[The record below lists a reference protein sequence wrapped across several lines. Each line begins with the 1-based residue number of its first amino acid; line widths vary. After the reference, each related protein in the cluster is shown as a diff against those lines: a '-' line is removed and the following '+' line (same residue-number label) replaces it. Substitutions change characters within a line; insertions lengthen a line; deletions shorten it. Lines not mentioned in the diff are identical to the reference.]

1 MCASPH
7 NGGSPAPCFIG
18 LDIGTTASRA
28 VAFDRAGRALA
39 AGSRSYP
46 LRSPHA
52 GWAEQDPD
60 EIAQAALLALR
71 DCTAALPPDV
81 HPVAIGLSSVL
92 HSLLLL
98 DDQLRPLSPLITWGD
113 VRATPEAEELKA
125 AGLAQELY
133 QRTLCPVH
141 AMYLPAKLRWFGRR
155 RPDLLRHTHRVASIK
170 EYVTLRLIGHAA
182 LDLSLA
188 SGTGLF
194 NAFERRWDA
203 LALEVAGID
212 ETLLAA
218 PVEPETVIGTVV
230 PEVAAATGLP
240 AGLPVVAGAGD
251 GMLSTLGC
259 AAIRPGMMTAMV
271 ATSGAVRGV
280 HEGPRADAR
289 GRTWCYYL
297 AQGRWVS
304 GAAIN
309 NAGVVYR
316 WLGEQLFSTSEPD
329 FEALDHL
336 AESTPPGA
344 AGLVCLPFLLGE
356 RGPYWNGDARGV
368 VFGLS
373 LAHTRA
379 HLARA
384 VIEGV
389 CFRMRS
395 CVEAVE
401 DVLGRAVE
409 IRATGGALC
418 SPLWQRT
425 LADCLG
431 RPLVLVDSGEASSLG
446 AAFMAMLA
454 TGAVR
459 TLDDIAS
466 IVHPER
472 TIEPRAAHVPIYDR
486 LYDLYMRLY
495 WKLQEPFHE
504 IASFQREE
512 EQGAGHSL

>member
-1 MCASPH
+1 MQ
-7 NGGSPAPCFIG
+7 CFIG
-18 LDIGTTASRA
+18 LDVGTTASRA
-28 VAFDRAGRALA
+28 VAFDPFGRVLA
-39 AGSRSYP
+39 AGSRPYP
-46 LRSPHA
+46 LRAPYP
-52 GWAEQDPD
+52 GWAEQDAD
-60 EIAQAALLALR
+60 EIVQAVLLALQE
-71 DCTAALPPDV
+71 CANGLPPGIR
-81 HPVAIGLSSVL
+81 PRALGLSSVL

-98 DDQLRPLSPLITWGD
+98 DDELRPLTPLVTWGD

-125 AGLAQELY
+125 AGIAQELY
-133 QRTLCPVH
+133 RRTLCPVH
-141 AMYLPAKLRWFGRR
+141 AMYLPAKLRWFSRR
-155 RPDLLRHTHRVASIK
+155 RPEVLRHTRRVASIK
-170 EYVTLRLIGHAA
+170 EYVSLRLTGTAA

-194 NAFERRWDA
+194 NAFEQRWDP
-203 LALEVAGID
+203 LALEAAGID
-212 ETLLAA
+212 EGLLAQ
-218 PVEPETVIGTVV
+218 PVEPETVIGTLQ
-230 PEVAAATGLP
+230 PEAAARTGLP
-240 AGLPVVAGAGD
+240 ADLPVVAGAGD

-259 AAIRPGMMTAMV
+259 AAIRPGMITAMV

-280 HEGPRADAR
+280 HEGPRADAQ

-297 AQGRWVS
+297 ARGRWVS

-316 WLGEQLFSTSEPD
+316 WLSEQLDPSGTLD
-329 FEALDHL
+329 FDALDRL
-336 AESTPPGA
+336 AAGVPPGA

-395 CVEAVE
+395 CVDTVE
-401 DVLGRAVE
+401 DVLGRAFE
-409 IRATGGALC
+409 IRATGGALR
-418 SPLWQRT
+418 SELWQQT

-431 RPLVLVDSGEASSLG
+431 RPLVLVDSTEASALG
-446 AAFMAMLA
+446 AAFIAMLA
-454 TGAVR
+454 VGVVQS
-459 TLDDIAS
+459 LDDIS
-466 IVHPER
+466 SMVHPER
-472 TIEPRAAHVPIYDR
+472 VVEPRPEHHPVYDR

-504 IASFQREE
+504 IARFQREE
-512 EQGAGHSL
+512 EQGGGHSL